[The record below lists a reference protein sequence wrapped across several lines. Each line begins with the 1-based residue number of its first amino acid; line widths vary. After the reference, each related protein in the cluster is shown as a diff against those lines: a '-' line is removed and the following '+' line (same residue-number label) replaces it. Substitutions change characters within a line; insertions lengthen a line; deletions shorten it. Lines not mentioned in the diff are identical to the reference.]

1 MSKNPFTSANLGFK
15 FKLLPTKEQA
25 KALEHQMFVSNQA
38 YNICLNLFKKQ
49 SNKNQNI
56 EKENKV
62 YKTAVQYDKIV
73 KRALKFRK
81 ISFSTVVTQQARIN
95 FQKAVKSTFTAKNV
109 AERMKAIANAQTPKE
124 KKKAYNLGFSNFK
137 SSKNP
142 RQSFVW
148 NNQGIK
154 LSQNE
159 NPKFAILRLMK
170 MNLKFRYH
178 REFPENSKICSIVV
192 SKEGS
197 DYYVSFGIEF
207 QKQMNLGVSTKKVE
221 TLKSIGLDL

>member
-1 MSKNPFTSANLGFK
+1 MSKKLTISVNLGYK
-15 FKLLPTKEQA
+15 YRLYPTKEQK
-25 KALEHQMFVSNQA
+25 KALDHQMFVSNQA

-49 SNKNQNI
+49 SNKNQKL
-56 EKENKV
+56 EKENRV

-73 KRALKFRK
+73 KRALRLRK

-109 AERMKAIANAQTPKE
+109 AERMKAIANAQTAKE
-124 KKKAYNLGFSNFK
+124 KKKAYNLGFPNFH

-154 LSQNE
+154 LSI
-159 NPKFAILRLMK
+159 KK
-170 MNLKFRYH
+170 
-178 REFPENSKICSIVV
+178 NS
-192 SKEGS
+192 
-197 DYYVSFGIEF
+197 
-207 QKQMNLGVSTKKVE
+207 
-221 TLKSIGLDL
+221 